1 MSAKIC
7 DAVIAVSASD
17 FDLFRGIRPA
27 QLEFIEQ
34 GVNIAKFKDAAAGEF
49 RKSILSIGR
58 FSQNKRLD
66 LLVGLVQAL
75 RKHDSEWT
83 LTIAGRPDDLLAD
96 DVRALA
102 ANAGVA
108 DGIHVVASP
117 SEQALTRL
125 MQESSFL
132 ASASEY
138 EGFGITPIEGM
149 SAGLIPLL
157 SDIPPFQRLVAR
169 TGCGMIVD
177 FAGLDGAADRL
188 LEQLPQLSA
197 DYAALRAASMEAVN
211 AYDWRSVCQ
220 AHAELY
226 DAIIGSEA
234 QTTPDLPVHAR
245 PFEAAVAL
253 ADGRYDAATE
263 KRSSSGKR

>member
-1 MSAKIC
+1 MSVKIC
-7 DAVIAVSASD
+7 DAVVAVSASD
-17 FDLFRGIRPA
+17 FELFRAIRPA
-27 QLEFIEQ
+27 RLEFIEQ
-34 GVNIAKFKDAAAGEF
+34 GVNIAKFHDASAREF

-58 FSQNKRLD
+58 FAQNKRLY

-75 RKHDSEWT
+75 RKHDPEWT

-96 DVRALA
+96 DVRAIA
-102 ANAGVA
+102 ASAGVVDA
-108 DGIHVVASP
+108 VHVVASP

-157 SDIPPFQRLVAR
+157 SDILPFRRLVAR
-169 TGCGMIVD
+169 TECGIIID

-188 LEQLPQLSA
+188 LEQLPQFSA
-197 DYAALRAASMEAVN
+197 DYAALRAASMEAAN

-234 QTTPDLPVHAR
+234 QTILDVQIQAR
-245 PFEAAVAL
+245 PLEAAVGL
-253 ADGRYDAATE
+253 VDGRYDAATE
-263 KRSSSGKR
+263 KRSFSGKR